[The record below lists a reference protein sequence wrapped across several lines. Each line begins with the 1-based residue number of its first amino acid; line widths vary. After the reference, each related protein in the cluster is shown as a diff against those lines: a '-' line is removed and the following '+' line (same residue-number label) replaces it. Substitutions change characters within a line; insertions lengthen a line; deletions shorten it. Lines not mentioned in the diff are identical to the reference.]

1 MIANKLV
8 LVVDD
13 DQEIREL
20 LEEYLTKQGFQV
32 VTAEDGVAM
41 KREMTISE
49 PDLILLDIMLPGE
62 DGFELCQHVRKT
74 SDVPIIML
82 TAVSDEMDQIVGLE
96 LGADDYIA
104 KPFSPRQLMA
114 RMKAVMRRVKS
125 SGPQPDI
132 SQQALPKA
140 FLFDRWRLDTA
151 SQMLQDIQTQR
162 SYEMTNSDYALLLL
176 FLSRPNEVLDRDT
189 IFYATRGRDAQP
201 SERAVDVQLSRLR
214 QRLGDKGRQQR
225 LIKTVRGN
233 GYLFNADVSY
243 ETKD

>member
-1 MIANKLV
+1 MVADKSV

-20 LEEYLTKQGFQV
+20 LGEYLGKQGFRV

-41 KREMTISE
+41 KRELTISE

-62 DGFELCQHVRKT
+62 DGFTLCQHVRKT
-74 SDVPIIML
+74 SAVPIIML

-114 RMKAVMRRVKS
+114 RIKALLRRV
-125 SGPQPDI
+125 QPTE
-132 SQQALPKA
+132 SNQPVNPSLPKA
-140 FLFDRWRLDTA
+140 FLFDHWRLDTA
-151 SQMLQDIQTQR
+151 AQSLQDTQTQR
-162 SYEMTNSDYALLLL
+162 TYEMTNSDYALLLL

-189 IFYATRGRDAQP
+189 IFFATRGRDAPP

-233 GYLFNADVSY
+233 GYLFNADVTY
-243 ETKD
+243 ETDN

>member
-20 LEEYLTKQGFQV
+20 LDEYLTKQGFQV
-32 VTAEDGVAM
+32 VTAEDGIAM

-62 DGFELCQHVRKT
+62 DGFSLCQHVRKT

-114 RMKAVMRRVKS
+114 RIKALMRRVKPS
-125 SGPQPDI
+125 EAPQEP
-132 SQQALPKA
+132 SQSLPKA
-140 FLFDRWRLDTA
+140 FLFDHWRLETA
-151 SQMLQDIQTQR
+151 SQTLEDINTQR
-162 SYEMTNSDYALLLL
+162 RYEMTNSDYAVLLL

-233 GYLFNADVSY
+233 GYLFNAEVSY
-243 ETKD
+243 EAKD